1 MESDMGLIDE
11 FITDMTKKEPDPGK
25 KEPGQAGQKGAFD
38 DGYSKAFMEYCNKT
52 PVSQGK

>member
-1 MESDMGLIDE
+1 MGLIDE
-11 FITDMTKKEPDPGK
+11 FITDMTKKEPAPGK